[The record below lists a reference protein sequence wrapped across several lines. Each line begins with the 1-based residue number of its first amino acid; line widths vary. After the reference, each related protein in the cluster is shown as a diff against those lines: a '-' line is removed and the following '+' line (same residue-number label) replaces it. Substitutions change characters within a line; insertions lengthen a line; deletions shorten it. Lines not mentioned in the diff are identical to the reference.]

1 MTITTPPPV
10 PMVEDSTAQDVRATL
25 RSLLDARCTP
35 AFRLEFVNRGAD
47 FDEALWTAI
56 SQDLGLAGLLVPEDL
71 GGAGASVRES
81 AAVLL
86 ELGRSLAPVPYLSSA
101 VIATTA
107 LVRCARSGSSAAAE
121 QAAHLADG
129 AIAALAVPATRSFG
143 AIAQPTVQAT
153 GSPDGP
159 VELSGNVS
167 QVIGIAGAGA
177 FIVPAWLGDARV
189 LTVVGSDISSV
200 ATTRRTGI
208 DSTRPASDLVF
219 SGVRAT
225 VVATGETADDAVTSA
240 LETGAALLASEQV
253 GIGEWALSQVT
264 EYLTVRHQFG
274 RPIGSYQS
282 LRHRAAQMW
291 ININHARAAAIYAAS
306 TAADSTADHAVAAA
320 LAESYCSGIAL
331 QLVED
336 ALQMHGGIG
345 FTWDHPL
352 HLYLKRAFADTVLL
366 GDAQTHK
373 RTLARLIDLAEP
385 GTATA
390 TAAS

>member
-240 LETGAALLASEQV
+240 LETGAALKSVFTGRGWRVEGVTQSPITGPEGNVEFL
-253 GIGEWALSQVT
+253 IGA
-264 EYLTVRHQFG
+264 
-274 RPIGSYQS
+274 
-282 LRHRAAQMW
+282 
-291 ININHARAAAIYAAS
+291 HAPEEGA
-306 TAADSTADHAVAAA
+306 
-320 LAESYCSGIAL
+320 
-331 QLVED
+331 
-336 ALQMHGGIG
+336 GG
-345 FTWDHPL
+345 P
-352 HLYLKRAFADTVLL
+352 
-366 GDAQTHK
+366 
-373 RTLARLIDLAEP
+373 E
-385 GTATA
+385 
-390 TAAS
+390 